1 MTRALS
7 KTNPALPYIC
17 RLTVFSRL
25 TCPSTGPLLH
35 RSVTAASTAA
45 WSRRI
50 PSANRRSSGF
60 KDASPRARQSLSV
73 PFDRL
78 LLLLYRVQTR
88 RNLFQWLSLDFLQFL
103 VPASFVDML
112 QTSRCRRLSEKIGVS
127 SRAPKKWVDPR
138 AQAPC
143 RANFS

>member
-1 MTRALS
+1 MLV
-7 KTNPALPYIC
+7 I
-17 RLTVFSRL
+17 
-25 TCPSTGPLLH
+25 
-35 RSVTAASTAA
+35 
-45 WSRRI
+45 
-50 PSANRRSSGF
+50 
-60 KDASPRARQSLSV
+60 
-73 PFDRL
+73 
-78 LLLLYRVQTR
+78 LLYRVQTR

-143 RANFS
+143 RANSS